1 MTIIYAAQGM
11 SEATF
16 IFFFVASILVFLRW
30 AESNRASLLPLMGIL
45 VGLDCLCR
53 NEAFALAFVMGI
65 AVIIMAIR
73 RRGGWRE
80 VETVALMFGLPA
92 ILVIMLWLGTAAIV
106 LHDPL
111 YLLHANGVIPTGGG
125 GGGGGTGA
133 AASASQAAA
142 SAQRASAFGL
152 VAHPTWAD
160 SATYIIGR
168 AVALFPGV
176 LAMLALLV
184 ARIVVRKHRIPAI
197 LLIAMGGSITALDI
211 YLARGGLGP
220 YLRYQISVIPFAFL
234 AAIYVL
240 RSVHGRRWVIS
251 SWLALAI
258 AVLLAASNMLTAQT
272 LANPDI
278 APQEAPLLAALS
290 AGTSVP
296 AATGQRN
303 KIDIGAQITPP
314 ILALDT
320 DGGRILC
327 NSSTCFPI
335 ILNAPDPK
343 QFVVTSDRIFEAA
356 AAQPGVY
363 HVEYFLVPAPY
374 GLGALDRLNVL
385 YPGLYEDGAG
395 FAEEVGSVGGDTMGP
410 WRLYRITGPTGRG

>member
-1 MTIIYAAQGM
+1 
-11 SEATF
+11 
-16 IFFFVASILVFLRW
+16 
-30 AESNRASLLPLMGIL
+30 

-53 NEAFALAFVMGI
+53 NEAFALALVMGI
-65 AVIIMAIR
+65 AVIVMAIR

-80 VETVALMFGLPA
+80 VETIALMFGLPA
-92 ILVIMLWLGTAAIV
+92 IMVIMLWLGTAAIV

-125 GGGGGTGA
+125 GGGA
-133 AASASQAAA
+133 AGSASQAAA
-142 SAQRASAFGL
+142 SAQRANAFGL
-152 VAHPTWAD
+152 VVHDTWRD
-160 SATYIIGR
+160 SATYIVGR

-176 LAMLALLV
+176 LAMLALLG
-184 ARIVVRKHRIPAI
+184 ARIVVRKHRVPAI
-197 LLIAMGGSITALDI
+197 LLIAMGASITAIDI

-234 AAIYVL
+234 VAIYVL
-240 RSVHGRRWVIS
+240 RSVRGHRWVIS

-290 AGTSVP
+290 AGKTVP
-296 AATGQRN
+296 EATGQRN
-303 KIDIGAQITPP
+303 KIDIGAQITPR

-327 NSSTCFPI
+327 DSSTCFPV
-335 ILNAPDPK
+335 ILNAPNPK

-356 AAQPGVY
+356 AAQPRVY
-363 HVEYFLVPAPY
+363 HVEYFLVPALN

-385 YPGLYEDGAG
+385 YPGLYSDGAG
-395 FAEEVGSVGGDTMGP
+395 FAQQVGSVEGDPMGP